1 MDLYEETG
9 YITQN
14 KAHFKKENICEN
26 MRLEFIF
33 VFKKT
38 HTHTHTHAHAHTHT
52 HTHTHTHDYVTAH

>member
-14 KAHFKKENICEN
+14 RAHFKKENIFEN

-38 HTHTHTHAHAHTHT
+38 VMTE
-52 HTHTHTHDYVTAH
+52 